1 MKAFKKGI
9 KLFVIFILT
18 VIFSYAQESA
28 YFPSANHWE
37 RKTPAFFKMDSN
49 KIKDAIQF
57 STQHE
62 SKYPRNARITQAMQ
76 YAKEPFGDPVGPM
89 IDRGGLSGLII

>member
-1 MKAFKKGI
+1 MKTIKKGI
-9 KLFVIFILT
+9 KLFVIFIFT

-28 YFPSANHWE
+28 YFPAANHWE

-57 STQHE
+57 SIFENMTE
-62 SKYPRNARITQAMQ
+62 
-76 YAKEPFGDPVGPM
+76 
-89 IDRGGLSGLII
+89 

>member
-18 VIFSYAQESA
+18 VIFSYAQEST

-49 KIKDAIQF
+49 KIKEAAEVI
-57 STQHE
+57 
-62 SKYPRNARITQAMQ
+62 P
-76 YAKEPFGDPVGPM
+76 KEA
-89 IDRGGLSGLII
+89 